1 MDSQELITLGLV
13 GGAVLAFCWVLFST
27 FGSSDDT
34 HAGEVNFSRLP
45 WIFKITWGVAA
56 VLDTSVGAM
65 LAEMFPAKARKLDE
79 TAVTAALP
87 LDAKRIFAAAA
98 TLAFFAGLVGAA
110 VAFALGAA
118 LPPQARF
125 YGVLA
130 VPALAAIGWFWPGM
144 NLAGYAAF
152 RQEKIVREMP
162 FAIDLIGGAMRSGLD
177 FGAAVRYYVS
187 LKTGTP
193 LEEEFARVLA
203 DVTLATPFD
212 KAIEEMAKRV
222 RVESVASFA
231 GVVAYS
237 MEIGSP
243 MAQALKSQAA
253 DLRRA
258 RFALAE
264 RKANRAP
271 AVMIFPL
278 VLFIMPAVFIVVL
291 TPMFMRLSSAFAR

>member
-1 MDSQELITLGLV
+1 MNSQELITLGLI

-34 HAGEVNFSRLP
+34 HAGEVNFNRLP
-45 WIFKITWGVAA
+45 WIFKMTWGVAA
-56 VLDTSVGAM
+56 VLDTSVGAA
-65 LAEMFPAKARKLDE
+65 LAAASPAKARKLDE
-79 TAVTAALP
+79 TAVSAALP
-87 LDAKRIFAAAA
+87 LDAKRVFAAAA
-98 TLAFFAGLVGAA
+98 ALAFVMGLVG
-110 VAFALGAA
+110 VAGALALGAA
-118 LPPQARF
+118 LPPHVRYYAALI
-125 YGVLA
+125 VLPLVA
-130 VPALAAIGWFWPGM
+130 MGWFWPGM
-144 NLAGYAAF
+144 NLRGYALR
-152 RQEKIVREMP
+152 RQERIVREMP

-187 LKTGTP
+187 LKTGSP

-203 DVTLATPFD
+203 DVTLAEPFD
-212 KAIEEMAKRV
+212 KAIEAMAKRV
-222 RVESVASFA
+222 HVESVASFA

-264 RKANRAP
+264 RKAHRAP

-278 VLFIMPAVFIVVL
+278 VLFIMPAVFIVIL
-291 TPMFMRLSSAFAR
+291 TPMFMRLASAFVR

>member
-27 FGSSDDT
+27 FGASDDT
-34 HAGEVNFSRLP
+34 PAGEVNYNRLP

-98 TLAFFAGLVGAA
+98 TLAFIMGLVG
-110 VAFALGAA
+110 VAAA
-118 LPPQARF
+118 LAFGASLPPHVRYYAALI
-125 YGVLA
+125 VLPLVA
-130 VPALAAIGWFWPGM
+130 MGWFWPGM
-144 NLAGYAAF
+144 NLRGYALR
-152 RQEKIVREMP
+152 RQERIVREMP

-187 LKTGTP
+187 LKTGSP
-193 LEEEFARVLA
+193 LEEEFSRVLA
-203 DVTLATPFD
+203 DVTLAVPFD

-243 MAQALKSQAA
+243 MAQALKSQAD

-264 RKANRAP
+264 RKAHRAP

-278 VLFIMPAVFIVVL
+278 VLFIMPAVFIVIL